1 MLYIIVVNVV
11 NVKIVVVEVIVSFTV
26 DVVQVIVVFVVQII
40 VVYVAEV
47 VRVIVV
53 FDVVQVK
60 VVVDV
65 VHIIADDF
73 LPVDV
78 NFRFVIFNTYSY
90 FKLNY
95 DSRVVI
101 WGIFQSGMTLES

>member
-60 VVVDV
+60 VVV
-65 VHIIADDF
+65 HIIADDF